1 MKTTLDP
8 TAAAGAAEDRRRIPA
23 AAGDL
28 KTRLLRVIATAET
41 GQVEALLDRLWA
53 SGRFRIQRAPRTGLV
68 MASARDP
75 LDTPFH
81 LGEVLVSEAQVVCD
95 GQVGCGVIC
104 GDEPQ
109 RALLLAAVEAAAPA
123 GGRAMREWIGDLIG
137 HLEKTK
143 GQREAR
149 MSRLAAATRVR
160 FTSMKKET
168 VDFGSLGDPPE
179 KQP

>member
-1 MKTTLDP
+1 MP
-8 TAAAGAAEDRRRIPA
+8 EAAE
-23 AAGDL
+23 DL
-28 KTRLLRVIATAET
+28 KTRLLRVISAAEAD
-41 GQVEALLDRLWA
+41 QVAALLDRLWA
-53 SGRFRIQRAPRTGLV
+53 SGRFRIRRVPRTGLV
-68 MASARDP
+68 MVSARDP
-75 LDTPFH
+75 FDTPFH

-95 GQVGCGVIC
+95 GQVGCGLIC

-123 GGRAMREWIGDLIG
+123 GGTAMREWIGDLIG

-143 GQREAR
+143 GQQEAR

-168 VDFGSLGDPPE
+168 VDFGSLGDLPE
-179 KQP
+179 QGP